1 VTEIKNAHINPFIM
15 VENILDSDY
24 EAIRGFPHPGCRIF
38 FGINA
43 NYSSL
48 ELISTIH
55 SRRFNKVFSA
65 NQQKFTIILFL
76 ASLLVSCA
84 GEGTHHMTQDQLLT
98 AIQKEAA
105 PVIVDVR
112 SQNEYE
118 SGHVPSALH
127 LPFYAMWS
135 RHAEMKAKF
144 EDPIILY
151 CEHGPRAGIAKFAL
165 WTLGYTNIAYLDG
178 HMSAWKQGDLPLEKN
193 SMETYK

>member
-1 VTEIKNAHINPFIM
+1 MTEIKNAHINPFIM